1 MYARADA
8 ARGIGVGLLK
18 LGLENL
24 DRRTAPV
31 QLVEI
36 LRRRYLWDWLKLVVA
51 IGYPITRVALFAFHP
66 ELPTWL
72 PLTTLLDAPS
82 LGSIGVALV
91 VAYLQW
97 RNIRV
102 YRDDVLPKAGRVAH
116 RYGRRKYA

>member
-1 MYARADA
+1 MER
-8 ARGIGVGLLK
+8 
-18 LGLENL
+18 L

-36 LRRRYLWDWLKLVVA
+36 LRRRYLWDRLKLVVA
-51 IGYPITRVALFAFHP
+51 VGYPVARVVLFAARP
-66 ELPTWL
+66 ELPDWL
-72 PLTTLLDAPS
+72 PLTSLMDAPS